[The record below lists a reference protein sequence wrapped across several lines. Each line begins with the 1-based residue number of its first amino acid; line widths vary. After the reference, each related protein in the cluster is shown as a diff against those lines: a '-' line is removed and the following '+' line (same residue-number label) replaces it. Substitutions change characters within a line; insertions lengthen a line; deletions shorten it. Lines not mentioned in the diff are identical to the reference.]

1 MKIRKFS
8 DRLILAALSLAG
20 IGAIA
25 LPQATFA
32 QTPSAQPLQDFNTQ
46 DSPDPFSDRGDGRGV
61 FDLIHRSQLG
71 TLRNMDEFNA
81 QQRKNLND
89 AAAEFRERQRALLQQ
104 QQQQVQ
110 PLEVTPTPENGAT
123 SLPQ

>member
-1 MKIRKFS
+1 MKIPNFS
-8 DRLILAALSLAG
+8 TRLVLAALSVAG
-20 IGAIA
+20 TGV
-25 LPQATFA
+25 LLFPQSTIA
-32 QTPSAQPLQDFNTQ
+32 QTPSAQPLQDFQTQ
-46 DSPDPFSDRGDGRGV
+46 DNPDPFSDRGNGTGV

-89 AAAEFRERQRALLQQ
+89 AAAEFREKQRALLQQ
-104 QQQQVQ
+104 QQQAKPVEEILPPQDG
-110 PLEVTPTPENGAT
+110 TP